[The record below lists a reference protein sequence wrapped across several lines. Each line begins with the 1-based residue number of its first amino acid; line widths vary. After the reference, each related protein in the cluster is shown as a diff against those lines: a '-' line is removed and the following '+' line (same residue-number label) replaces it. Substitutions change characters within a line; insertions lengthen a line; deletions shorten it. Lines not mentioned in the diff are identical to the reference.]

1 MSVNSWANEVSS
13 RVIRTPSA
21 MTPKKPWGTARA
33 WAVAGASRAS
43 AVTSRTVRRMKLDT
57 VVRAETPEGID
68 IALRPAGVA
77 PRALA
82 YALDWTLRQTAFL
95 VAITLLQS
103 LRGIGE
109 GLLLAEGVIDLAMGI
124 LVLLFPAGAVLG
136 FVIATAA
143 WALLT
148 GGLMLG
154 AAFRL
159 HASHGRWWLGLAG
172 VVSLLWGVVL
182 ILTPFAGALVLTWWL
197 GGYAIV
203 FGVSLLVL
211 AFRLR
216 GHRGHGTSSAAQL
229 T

>member
-1 MSVNSWANEVSS
+1 MISMNDD
-13 RVIRTPSA
+13 
-21 MTPKKPWGTARA
+21 M
-33 WAVAGASRAS
+33 S
-43 AVTSRTVRRMKLDT
+43 AVLARNWW
-57 VVRAETPEGID
+57 A
-68 IALRPAGVA
+68 IALRGVA
-77 PRALA
+77 GILFGLIAFAVPAAVMLSLAWLFAGYLLVDGVFAIVAAVRAA
-82 YALDWTLRQTAFL
+82 QTHE
-95 VAITLLQS
+95 
-103 LRGIGE
+103 RW

-124 LVLLFPAGAVLG
+124 LVLLFPTGAVLG